1 MTERP
6 KQNEDEGHGIGLA
19 GLNKIQDIQDIIART
34 AGSSSQSQPDPS
46 LRARMFG
53 LLTAALG
60 GERQRAPR
68 CPKPKD
74 LHTKPKPEPKGAQVL
89 SPSKRGPSAFANVCG
104 APLRPRGDLLFV
116 PLGKRSEDL
125 TCFG

>member
-68 CPKPKD
+68 CPKPKG

-89 SPSKRGPSAFANVCG
+89 SPSKRGPQLLQMSVVLRSAHVVISSSCRWESG
-104 APLRPRGDLLFV
+104 L
-116 PLGKRSEDL
+116 KI
-125 TCFG
+125 